1 MRSRCLS
8 EPTKAIFLLVSCSDG
23 TLNEAFELTMTDRY
37 CQDLKEEVL

>member
-8 EPTKAIFLLVSCSDG
+8 EPTKAIFLLVSCSDRS
-23 TLNEAFELTMTDRY
+23 LNKALEMTMTDRY